1 MLRDLIRHVAV
12 ETGCTQAKARE
23 ALGVVFNAAE
33 RQGSPFAEA
42 LFTKLPGART
52 LAARTGSEL
61 GAPTGIIARLIEQT
75 PGGRRS
81 VASEMLVELQKLGL
95 GHKEIGMM
103 LPAIAG
109 FAAETYDIS
118 GFGHLGDL
126 LGSDGNA
133 AISRPAQAAVA

>member
-1 MLRDLIRHVAV
+1 MLRDLIRHVAA
-12 ETGCTQAKARE
+12 ETGVTQALARE
-23 ALGVVFNAAE
+23 SLGVVFNAAE

-52 LAARTGSEL
+52 LAARTGSDI

-81 VASEMLVELQKLGL
+81 VAGEMISELQKRGL

-103 LPAIAG
+103 LPAVAG
-109 FAAETYDIS
+109 FAEKTYDIS

-133 AISRPAQAAVA
+133 VISSPAISAVA